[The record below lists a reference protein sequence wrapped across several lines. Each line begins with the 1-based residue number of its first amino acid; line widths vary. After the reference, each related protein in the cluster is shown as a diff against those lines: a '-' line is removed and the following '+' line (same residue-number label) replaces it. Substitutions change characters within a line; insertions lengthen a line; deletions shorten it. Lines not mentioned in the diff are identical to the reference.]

1 MYLND
6 GGASWTT
13 QSGWQ
18 ESGDHCEWEGVMCS
32 AALEVEALTLDA
44 NALIGPYPTDLGNLN
59 KLANLYTASNALTGT
74 IPDDVC
80 TKSTSDELFISADAM
95 NCPNDFDTS
104 IGQYLAG
111 CCDSVLVN
119 VDIYLSTFAS
129 TVLRDSNCANL
140 AGTESSVCDYM
151 SNKVNHDI
159 FTSGYPTDFAGDVW
173 SWLKVRRRGHAGIV
187 IDVLAACV

>member
-1 MYLND
+1 MYLNN
-6 GGASWTT
+6 GGSYWNGSGNHCSW
-13 QSGWQ
+13 
-18 ESGDHCEWEGVMCS
+18 D
-32 AALEVEALTLDA
+32 EVECNDTFEIEALRVSSDNLS
-44 NALIGPYPTDLGNLN
+44 GSFPTDLSSLGQLHTLQIQGN
-59 KLANLYTASNALTGT
+59 SMTGT

-80 TKSTSDELFISADAM
+80 TSSIAGSINITADAM

-104 IGQYLAG
+104 SGLYLAG